1 MKTSLVAAASLGR
14 GCWALKLLQ
23 QLLAFAALVQPC
35 HAKLVDLVATPIGG
49 AATDCS
55 EPTHFV
61 ELADDVRMKYV
72 VRTPAS
78 SPATL
83 TAEMEFDVEAWV
95 SFGWSP
101 DDKGKMIG
109 SEAIIG
115 LPLQPSG
122 PANPAKY
129 HMFDEKV
136 EGVLPFDMAE
146 QTLTDAAVWQE
157 GGKTYLRFTKE
168 LEEPGEIPINSE
180 GLNYWMWAYGFEN
193 ELGLHDKKTGTG
205 AFSLS
210 VTPCTPPAVVAPVP
224 TTSSPVAPPPVETS
238 LPTFSPTLDFP
249 DGDTSEE
256 EGGSVKDSIF
266 DDKEKEEVADDIL
279 EEGYEDGET
288 VVPPVLDCSDYQHV
302 VQIDPKLT
310 MHYVVNAGE
319 NGDASGD
326 AISVKLEYQGNAWL
340 ALGVAETAEG
350 KMIGSESVVALP
362 DEAVGPS
369 NPGEYYMVSE
379 QNEGVFL
386 MEGAKQTLSGG
397 SIVQEGGTTIVEF
410 KKLLREEGKLGM
422 TIGEELPTTF
432 LWAYGYSND
441 LNLHKATGAFR
452 LTLNYCSGS
461 TNEIVEDAFTSL
473 NKYTAESR
481 RRMWTS
487 HAIFGLLAWAVLAPT
502 AIASSWLRKL
512 LSNYG
517 GLWFKIHMYANV
529 LVFVMTVVSFA
540 LALVLV
546 SDENKPHFV
555 GTHEA
560 MGLAIMLLATFQS
573 TNGFFR
579 PPTAPKDEI
588 SKTSRS
594 SALVVSHNYHGDQG
608 SDDELGTEISWVPP
622 PPPPPGI
629 STATPSPEG
638 SHVGG
643 SFENELIKSASPSPS
658 EIKKTKIVRTV
669 WETLHK
675 MLGYFLLF
683 IGLWQVGS
691 GIELY
696 SAKFGTP
703 DLTYVYWWCIG
714 ALAFVVLALTVYV
727 RVKDVK

>member
-1 MKTSLVAAASLGR
+1 MKTSFAGQ
-14 GCWALKLLQ
+14 GCWAPKPFPLLLS
-23 QLLAFAALVQPC
+23 LLALVHPC
-35 HAKLVDLVATPIGG
+35 HAKLVGLAATPIGG

-72 VRTPAS
+72 VRTPTS

-95 SFGWSP
+95 SFGWSA

-157 GGKTYLRFTKE
+157 GGKTYLRFTKK
-168 LEEPGEIPINSE
+168 LEEPDEIPINSE

-210 VTPCTPPAVVAPVP
+210 VTSCTPPGAMVVPVP
-224 TTSSPVAPPPVETS
+224 RPTPTTPVPPPVGIVVPA
-238 LPTFSPTLDFP
+238 PTAGSPVPPP
-249 DGDTSEE
+249 DEE
-256 EGGSVKDSIF
+256 KDKIDESVP
-266 DDKEKEEVADDIL
+266 EKEV
-279 EEGYEDGET
+279 EDSET
-288 VVPPVLDCSDYQHV
+288 VDPPTVLDCSNYQHV
-302 VQIDPKLT
+302 AQIAPKLT
-310 MHYVVNAGE
+310 MYYVVNAGE

-326 AISVKLEYQGNAWL
+326 TISVKLEYQGNAWL

-350 KMIGSESVVALP
+350 KMIGSESVIALP
-362 DEAVGPS
+362 DVAVGPS
-369 NPGEYYMVSE
+369 NPGEYRMVSE
-379 QNEGVFL
+379 ENEGVFL

-422 TIGEELPTTF
+422 TVGEELPTTL

-452 LTLNYCSGS
+452 LTLNYCSGG
-461 TNEIVEDAFTSL
+461 TNEIAKDAFTSL

-487 HAIFGLLAWAVLAPT
+487 HAILGLLAWAVLAPT

-517 GLWFKIHMYANV
+517 GLWFKIHMYANILVIV
-529 LVFVMTVVSFA
+529 LTVVSFA
-540 LALVLV
+540 LAIVLV
-546 SDENKPHFV
+546 SDENKSHFV

-579 PPTAPKDEI
+579 PKTAPKDEI
-588 SKTSRS
+588 ANTSRL
-594 SALVVSHNYHGDQG
+594 SALVVNHNYHGRNQG
-608 SDDELGTEISWVPP
+608 SDDELGSEISWTPP
-622 PPPPPGI
+622 PPPLPGV

-638 SHVGG
+638 SSMGDT
-643 SFENELIKSASPSPS
+643 FEIEMIKSASSSPS

-683 IGLWQVGS
+683 IGLWQVSS

-696 SAKFGTP
+696 AAKFGTP
-703 DLTYVYWWCIG
+703 NLSYVYWWCIG
-714 ALAFVVLALTVYV
+714 AIASVVLALTVYV
-727 RVKDVK
+727 RVKEVK